1 MSETNVHEY
10 NYPDFSYHV
19 SNTDTNQL
27 ALNSV
32 EYNYPDFSMLGGL
45 NSTAVGNT
53 SDNER
58 LKPEL
63 KSNDNEEHE
72 CDKSFQEDTYNVIGN
87 RSETV
92 AMETYDHRAPMTK
105 NGSNT
110 SDDISYN
117 LSMNTD
123 AQLQGKIGG
132 QTDNVYNIEND
143 TYNKLGGDKPE
154 VVRSLNN
161 LYGSKQIETRGGV
174 LNPAL
179 EKDRTYDSTCEKYDH
194 NRSIDNTYSK
204 IKDD

>member
-1 MSETNVHEY
+1 M
-10 NYPDFSYHV
+10 

-32 EYNYPDFSMLGGL
+32 EYNYPDFSIPDGL
-45 NSTAVGNT
+45 NSTTVSGNT
-53 SDNER
+53 IENLRATEANVYDKLGKE
-58 LKPEL
+58 
-63 KSNDNEEHE
+63 ND
-72 CDKSFQEDTYNVIGN
+72 YNVIGS

-92 AMETYDHRAPMTK
+92 AMEMYDHRVPITK

-110 SDDISYN
+110 SDDITYN
-117 LSMNTD
+117 ISMNTD

-179 EKDRTYDSTCEKYDH
+179 EKDRTYDSTCE
-194 NRSIDNTYSK
+194 RFELRRFTDNPYSK
-204 IKDD
+204 LEAD